1 MQAICAEAGMSPGNL
16 YRYFPSKEAIIAAI
30 SERDMAQAVVDF
42 EAIDQAPDFFAAFAE
57 LGRQYIVER
66 PLEDL
71 ALCVET
77 RAESLRN
84 PDVARIQRSID
95 TQVKAGLV
103 GVLRRAAERGE
114 IARELDLDKIVET
127 LLVIGDGIELHRAS
141 KPDFDV
147 EAIWP
152 IVLDLIRHMLPRP
165 GAPAPD
171 TGGRTAES
179 HGAPR

>member
-1 MQAICAEAGMSPGNL
+1 
-16 YRYFPSKEAIIAAI
+16 
-30 SERDMAQAVVDF
+30 V
-42 EAIDQAPDFFAAFAE
+42 PDFFTAFAE

-103 GVLRRAAERGE
+103 AMLRRAAERGE
-114 IARELDLDKIVET
+114 LPRDLDFENIVT
-127 LLVIGDGIELHRAS
+127 MLLVIGDGIELHRVS
-141 KPDFDV
+141 NPDFDV

-152 IVLDLIRHMLPRP
+152 TVLDLIRHMLPRP
-165 GAPAPD
+165 KADA
-171 TGGRTAES
+171 GGS
-179 HGAPR
+179 HGAPDER